1 MKSLDG
7 WLSGKQYRNGVI
19 TVVLIASGWCVAVVH
34 GADLVPKRTEFARY
48 QTMLEHS
55 PFAVATAAALPAAT
69 PSFAKDLYIANAARS
84 PDGDLV
90 TLASA
95 SDKNFKEYLS
105 TKEPNLHGYSI
116 ANIEWS
122 ERVGATKVTISK
134 DGQFATVSF
143 NQALLAAPAGAQVA
157 APAPNP
163 GFVQPAPQVQQAQPN
178 VIYAQGQP
186 TPGVA
191 RPAVPTVAM
200 PTPPPRTRGV
210 IQRNPSAA
218 VPRVPAAAPTPAV
231 VPQDDAEDE

>member
-1 MKSLDG
+1 MKSL
-7 WLSGKQYRNGVI
+7 GKRCDLAI
-19 TVVLIASGWCVAVVH
+19 ISTALIGSVWY
-34 GADLVPKRTEFARY
+34 GAAMYAADVVPKRTEFTRY
-48 QTMLEHS
+48 QSMLDHS

-84 PDGDLV
+84 PEGDLV

-122 ERVGATKVTISK
+122 ERVGATRVTVSK

-143 NQALLAAPAGAQVA
+143 NQALLATPAGAQIS

-163 GFVQPAPQVQQAQPN
+163 GFTAPAPQVQQVQQAQPN
-178 VIYAQGQP
+178 VIYNQGQP
-186 TPGVA
+186 TPGIA
-191 RPAVPTVAM
+191 RPAVPAVPAM

-210 IQRNPSAA
+210 IQRNPSA
-218 VPRVPAAAPTPAV
+218 VQAAPHVVPTPAV

>member
-1 MKSLDG
+1 MESL
-7 WLSGKQYRNGVI
+7 GKRQKLAIISVA
-19 TVVLIASGWCVAVVH
+19 LIAGGWY
-34 GADLVPKRTEFARY
+34 GATMYAADVVPKRTEFTRY
-48 QTMLEHS
+48 QMMLDHS

-69 PSFAKDLYIANAARS
+69 QSFAKDLYIANAARS
-84 PDGDLV
+84 PEGDLV

-105 TKEPNLHGYSI
+105 TKEPNLHGYSV

-143 NQALLAAPAGAQVA
+143 NQALLAAPAGAQMS

-163 GFVQPAPQVQQAQPN
+163 GFVQPAPPVQQGQPN